1 MRPKLKQIVER
12 NIKMKEREIDFTLKN
27 LDEMFPK
34 SFNQSQIARAKTIF
48 LKELSLTMHK
58 FYGGKITT
66 VPKAG
71 LYGFNWF
78 NVWYTPG
85 VSKVSTSIRDDYD
98 SSFELTNRGNLVAVV
113 SDSTRVL
120 GDGDVTPP
128 GGLGV
133 MEGKAFLMK
142 YLAGVDGVA
151 LCMDSKNAKGENDPD
166 RIIEFVKM
174 LQPSFGAVNLEDIS
188 QPNCYKVL
196 DTLREACD
204 IPVWHDDAQ
213 GTGCVTLAGL
223 VNALKLVDKDIGKIS
238 IVMLG
243 AGASNTTIAR
253 LILQAGADPSRMV
266 IFDTKGTLNKKRDDI
281 KADKR
286 FYRKWELCELTNPNC
301 IDDYE
306 KASKGADVFIALSKS
321 DPNTV
326 KPSWIRSMAKKAIV
340 FACANP
346 EPEIYPYAAKEAG
359 AYIVATGRGDFPN
372 QVNNSLGF
380 PGILKGALLVRAK
393 KVTDN
398 MAVEAAYSI
407 ARSAEKK
414 GLTPEY
420 IVPTMAENIYPTEAR
435 DVAMQAVK
443 DGVARVRLSAEEVFN
458 RTEKDIKE
466 SREMFHHL
474 MDKGFIKQP
483 PKELISKALDAAIEA
498 VQK

>member
-1 MRPKLKQIVER
+1 MKKIDIKLE
-12 NIKMKEREIDFTLKN
+12 NLSELFPAEFTK
-27 LDEMFPK
+27 D
-34 SFNQSQIARAKTIF
+34 QIAKGQTIF
-48 LKELSLTMHK
+48 LKELSRLAHG
-58 FYGGKITT
+58 FYGGKMMT

-85 VSKVSTSIRDDYD
+85 VSIVSTSIRDNID
-98 SSFELTNRGNLVAVV
+98 SSFELSNRGNLVAVV

-120 GDGDVTPP
+120 GDGDVSAS

-151 LCMDSKNAKGENDPD
+151 LCMDSRNAKGEHDPD
-166 RIIEFVKM
+166 RIIDFVKM

-196 DTLREACD
+196 DTLREVCD

-213 GTGCVTLAGL
+213 GTGCVTVAGL
-223 VNALKLVDKDIGKIS
+223 VNALKVVGKDIGKVR

-253 LILQAGADPSRMV
+253 LIIKAGGDPEKMI
-266 IFDTKGTLNKKRDDI
+266 IFDTKGSLHKKRDDI
-281 KADKR
+281 KADPR
-286 FYRKWELCELTNPNC
+286 FYRKWELCVETNPGC
-301 IDDYE
+301 VE
-306 KASKGADVFIALSKS
+306 EMEVAVKGADVYIALSKS

-326 KPSWIRSMAKKAIV
+326 KPAWIRAMGPKAIV

-346 EPEIYPYAAKEAG
+346 VPEIYPHAAIEAG
-359 AYIVATGRGDFPN
+359 AAIVATGRGDFPN

-380 PGILKGALLVRAK
+380 PGILKGSLVVRAK
-393 KVTDN
+393 KVTDE
-398 MAVEAAYSI
+398 MALEAAYSI

-414 GLTPEY
+414 GLRPDY
-420 IVPTMAENIYPTEAR
+420 IVPTMQEDIYPTLAA
-435 DVAMQAVK
+435 DVATAAVK
-443 DGVARVRLSAEEVFN
+443 GGVARKTMTWDEVYKS
-458 RTEKDIKE
+458 TDVAIKE
-466 SREMFHHL
+466 ARALINRMMEE
-474 MDKGFIKQP
+474 DFIKKP
-483 PKELISKALDAAIEA
+483 PMEFIEKALEKAIAA
-498 VQK
+498 VK

>member
-1 MRPKLKQIVER
+1 MKKFDIKLE
-12 NIKMKEREIDFTLKN
+12 N
-27 LDEMFPK
+27 LAELFPK
-34 SFNQSQIARAKTIF
+34 EFTKDQVAKGQTLF
-48 LKELSLTMHK
+48 LKELSRLTHS
-58 FYGGKITT
+58 FYGGKMMT

-85 VSKVSTSIRDDYD
+85 VSIVSTTIRDSHD
-98 SSFELTNRGNLVAVV
+98 SSFELSNRGNLVAVV

-120 GDGDVTPP
+120 GDGDVSAS

-151 LCMDSKNAKGENDPD
+151 ICMDSRNSKGEHDPD

-196 DTLREACD
+196 DTLREECD

-213 GTGCVTLAGL
+213 GTGCVTVAGL
-223 VNALKLVDKDIGKIS
+223 VNALKVVGKDISKVR

-253 LILQAGADPSRMV
+253 LIIKAGGDPEKMV
-266 IFDTKGTLNKKRDDI
+266 IFDTKGSLHKKRDDI
-281 KADKR
+281 KADQR
-286 FYRKWELCELTNPNC
+286 FYRKWELCEQTNPSC
-301 IDDYE
+301 IDNME
-306 KASKGADVFIALSKS
+306 VAVKGADVYIALSKS
-321 DPNTV
+321 DPNTI
-326 KPSWIRSMAKKAIV
+326 KPAWIKAMGPKAIV

-346 EPEIYPYAAKEAG
+346 VPEIYPHAAKEAG
-359 AYIVATGRGDFPN
+359 AAIVATGRGDFPN

-380 PGILKGALLVRAK
+380 PGILKGALVVRAR
-393 KVTDN
+393 KVTDE
-398 MAVEAAYSI
+398 MALEAAYSI

-414 GLTPEY
+414 GLRPDY
-420 IVPTMAENIYPTEAR
+420 IVPTMNEDIYGTLSADVATEAI
-435 DVAMQAVK
+435 K
-443 DGVARVRLSAEEVFN
+443 NGVARKTLSWDEIFN
-458 RTEKDIKE
+458 STNKAIKE
-466 SREMFHHL
+466 ARTLVDHL
-474 MDKGFIKQP
+474 MEEDFIKKP
-483 PKELISKALDAAIEA
+483 PMEFIEKALEKAIAAA
-498 VQK
+498 K